1 MKITSFNPLIIT
13 PKADDT
19 IALFEVLGFERKHK
33 TESDTDV
40 TAYTSIR
47 MKNADGFHVDVTEDA
62 RVPQTMTA
70 IRMNVDNFEEAYEL
84 LKARGFVNTMGDTIA
99 DNGSSRAALMMSPS
113 GFGIS
118 LIQHIG
124 KEGWVHTMLGS
135 RT

>member
-1 MKITSFNPLIIT
+1 MKITTFNPLIIT
-13 PKADDT
+13 PKADDS
-19 IALFEVLGFERKHK
+19 IALFEALGFERKHK

-47 MKNADGFHVDVTEDA
+47 MKNADGFHVDVTENA

-84 LKARGFVNTMGDTIA
+84 LKARGFVNTKGDTIA
-99 DNGSSRAALMMSPS
+99 DNGSSRAAMMMSPS

-135 RT
+135 WS